1 MAKEDL
7 NFNVKEMNAVFTK
20 NNGLTMTFNATN
32 GSKMKVMPV
41 KMGGFSEADGQ
52 IRKFRTHFTVDG
64 LSNSADS
71 ETVIPFGVE
80 PKINR
85 DFQFAGNHGS
95 VITDID
101 LKGGM
106 AVKDISVD
114 NVIIEGK
121 VRRVGIV
128 EFPERG
134 GAIPDIRWYEAAGE
148 SEFYSS
154 PEPFLVCLIELEDGF
169 IWEVG
174 TGNDLWRW
182 NLGPKHNAGS
192 SFRVAKEKY
201 GIRIERQVYIKT
213 GEDTI
218 EPKRGLRF
226 KWYFA
231 WTEHLPEFTGK
242 KTTAAAFGSLPE
254 TEGGLWFDAAS
265 DFPESASVMVDAESV
280 MACPCFESNVFRRR
294 FNDWMRSATARYPNR
309 ELVLTGVE
317 PHVCLSASHMER
329 PKKGTM
335 LHWDIMSLL
344 DQWLWA
350 NRQLRK
356 NGASIRFTGAG
367 KIAEMPS
374 LRGMMQPAYQV
385 ENEE

>member
-1 MAKEDL
+1 MAKDDL

-32 GSKMKVMPV
+32 GSKMKLMPV
-41 KMGGFSEADGQ
+41 KMGGFSEADGHV
-52 IRKFRTHFTVDG
+52 RKFRTHCTVDG
-64 LSNSADS
+64 LSCSADS
-71 ETVIPFGVE
+71 ETVVPFGVE
-80 PKINR
+80 PRIRR
-85 DFQFAGNHGS
+85 DLEFAGNHGA

-101 LKGGM
+101 MKGGM

-121 VRRVGIV
+121 VRRVGII
-128 EFPERG
+128 ETPELG
-134 GAIPDIRWYEAAGE
+134 GTVPEIRWTEATGE

-169 IWEVG
+169 IWEIG
-174 TGNDLWRW
+174 TGDDLWRW
-182 NLGPKHNAGS
+182 NLGPKYNAGS
-192 SFRVAKEKY
+192 SFRVAKDKY

-218 EPKRGLRF
+218 EPQRRLRF

-242 KTTAAAFGSLPE
+242 KQTAAAFGALPE
-254 TEGGLWFDAAS
+254 SEGELWFDATN
-265 DFPESASVMVDAESV
+265 DFPESASVMLDAESV

-294 FNDWMRSATARYPNR
+294 FNDWMRSATSRYTDR
-309 ELVLTGVE
+309 ELVLTNVE
-317 PHVCLSASHMER
+317 PHICMSASHMER
-329 PKKGTM
+329 PKKITM
-335 LHWDIMSLL
+335 RHWDIMSLL

-367 KIAEMPS
+367 KIAELPS
-374 LRGMMQPAYQV
+374 VRGMMQPAYLV
-385 ENEE
+385 KNEE